1 MASRNDSP
9 SVAPAGL
16 AFGVVAAIVITVAA
30 WLALGVGGGIVVLI
44 LAVICVGVF
53 LAYRTAGTSRA
64 ASTDNTDSTP
74 RLRAEGNR
82 PLGDTAEAHD
92 EINPHDLPPDHPG
105 RHEAERMADGDEGE
119 TTGHVGGGAVG
130 RGGPEE
136 GEQAPASETPPDE
149 AGRGART
156 TD

>member
-1 MASRNDSP
+1 MASRNDSSP
-9 SVAPAGL
+9 VAPAGL

-44 LAVICVGVF
+44 LAAICVGVF
-53 LAYRTAGTSRA
+53 LVYRTAGTASNA
-64 ASTDNTDSTP
+64 ATDNTDSTP

-82 PLGDTAEAHD
+82 PLGDTPEAHD

-119 TTGHVGGGAVG
+119 TTGHAGGGAAG
-130 RGGPEE
+130 RGGSEE
-136 GEQAPASETPPDE
+136 GEAQAAQETPADE
-149 AGRGART
+149 AEHGAKT